1 MDADFV
7 ITVLILGDTV
17 FASLYYLAEQR
28 RDHQP
33 NLLRRTLWGE
43 EVLINFAVLF
53 VVSLGAIGGSY
64 LAGALSSLLG
74 INGKDEKF
82 ALEFLGF
89 ITGLAVMRF
98 YIVPK
103 MVIPKFTQ
111 ATRDQEEPPLSPLP
125 PQDP

>member
-17 FASLYYLAEQR
+17 FASLYYLSEQR

-74 INGKDEKF
+74 IHGEGTKF
-82 ALEFLGF
+82 VLGFLGF
-89 ITGLAVMRF
+89 ITGLYIARF
-98 YIVPK
+98 VVVEKI
-103 MVIPKFTQ
+103 VIPKFRK
-111 ATRDQEEPPLSPLP
+111 ASHGQEEPTSPPSSP
-125 PQDP
+125 PES

>member
-1 MDADFV
+1 MNADFA
-7 ITVLILGDTV
+7 ITFLMLWSTF
-17 FASLYYLAEQR
+17 FALF
-28 RDHQP
+28 P
-33 NLLRRTLWGE
+33 NLLRERRPNWKALD
-43 EVLINFAVLF
+43 VSFASFF
-53 VVSLGAIGGSY
+53 VAGLGAIIGSY
-64 LAGALSSLLG
+64 LLGALSSLLG